1 MSANPLDAIATMP
14 MRMRQYVII
23 ALCCL
28 INITEGYD
36 MMSAA
41 YTAPLFTAEWN
52 APRAALGLLFSMG
65 SLGLAI
71 GAFAAAPIAEK
82 IGRRGVT
89 FIALLGITLSHALS
103 AVASSMEMLTVLK
116 FLMGLGLGMLVVS
129 LNVLVSEF
137 ANNDRRNLMLSLLHT
152 GFSMGMTIS
161 GAVTGLLL
169 APYGWRAVFVVGAG
183 INVALLVVLVLFM
196 WESPTYL
203 LTAQPR
209 NALPRLNKILAG
221 LGQPLLSA
229 LPPPPEK
236 ARKANNRATALL
248 SADVRRLSV
257 LMWTASFIYAVVGYF
272 LLNWKPTVLVEAG
285 LTPTQASFAG
295 VIQGIAGSVGH
306 IAVGMLAKRVGEGR
320 LTAIFFIIMGV
331 VLALFGNLQA
341 GPPVMIAMA
350 CALTFFTV
358 GSYTGVFL
366 TTIAHYPLHL
376 RSFGVGFVV
385 GFGRAGAV
393 IGPFIG
399 GLLLGA
405 DIGRAVTFVIFAVLS
420 VIPAVAMLFLGR
432 KSDPG
437 TQAAASA

>member
-52 APRAALGLLFSMG
+52 APRAALGFLFSMG

-71 GAFAAAPIAEK
+71 GAFAAAPIAERM
-82 IGRRGVT
+82 GRRGVT
-89 FIALLGITLSHALS
+89 FVALLGITVSHALS

-183 INVALLVVLVLFM
+183 MNVVLLVILALFM
-196 WESPTYL
+196 WESPAYL
-203 LTAQPR
+203 MTAQPR
-209 NALPRLNKILAG
+209 NALARLNRILTG
-221 LGQPLLSA
+221 LGQPTLST

-236 ARKANNRATALL
+236 VRKENRAVALL
-248 SADVRRLSV
+248 SSDVRRLSV

-320 LTAIFFIIMGV
+320 LTAIFFIIMGL

-366 TTIAHYPLHL
+366 TTIAYYPLHL
-376 RSFGVGFVV
+376 RSYGVGFVV

-405 DIGRAVTFVIFAVLS
+405 DIGRAATFVIFAVLS

-432 KSDPG
+432 KSVPG
-437 TQAAASA
+437 TPAAISA